1 MYNIIQLNDKSLSEL
16 QNIANEMGIKK
27 TDSIKKEEL
36 VYRILDEQA
45 IASALKKTSG
55 TNTNDTKS
63 RKRTRINVKKE
74 ADKIYTANQ
83 NKAHKVEVDKPE
95 VEVISD
101 VETKVTETPA
111 IVTKEKEEK
120 TPPTPKKRGRKSGS
134 TTKGKKK
141 AEEKPLSETSDATM
155 PDVAEEKKSL

>member
-111 IVTKEKEEK
+111 IVTKEKE
-120 TPPTPKKRGRKSGS
+120 
-134 TTKGKKK
+134 
-141 AEEKPLSETSDATM
+141 
-155 PDVAEEKKSL
+155 